1 MDPGAIVTLIARLGM
16 RTPGGA
22 LRGVIRRRWVR
33 IRGRGRSYGRP
44 VQRRGESG
52 QAALEGIGIAV
63 VVAVAL
69 LAISTW
75 LTREVRPPARPPDA
89 IAAVA
94 TPLVRDP
101 GLLEWR
107 YPLPQEVADLRGRD
121 DEPIGQAMRAL
132 ARRSRAGVDLGLEMN
147 AAFDRAFKQRLRERG
162 REFLDDPLAGL
173 TTLPDPDLLTPDGA
187 TRRALRD
194 AVALWT
200 YAQQLR
206 SMPLR
211 AAALR
216 ASEDAG
222 RASADLAVE
231 VGEALLRRGA
241 RRVARG
247 PRPRPPAPER
257 APAPASERTP

>member
-1 MDPGAIVTLIARLGM
+1 MAIVTLIAPVGM

-22 LRGVIRRRWVR
+22 LRRAICRRWVR
-33 IRGRGRSYGRP
+33 IRGGAPAYGRP
-44 VQRRGESG
+44 VHRRGESG

-69 LAISTW
+69 LATSTW
-75 LTREVRPPARPPDA
+75 LAREVRPPDRPPDA

-121 DEPIGQAMRAL
+121 DEPIGRAL
-132 ARRSRAGVDLGLEMN
+132 RAAARRSRAGVDLGLEMN

-173 TTLPDPDLLTPDGA
+173 VTFPDPDLLTPEGA
-187 TRRALRD
+187 TLRALRD
-194 AVALWT
+194 AAALWA
-200 YAQQLR
+200 YAQELR

-211 AAALR
+211 EAALR

-222 RASADLAVE
+222 RNSADLAVE

-241 RRVARG
+241 RRVGRG
-247 PRPRPPAPER
+247 RRGPRPPAPER
-257 APAPASERTP
+257 APVPAPAPERTP

>member
-1 MDPGAIVTLIARLGM
+1 
-16 RTPGGA
+16 
-22 LRGVIRRRWVR
+22 
-33 IRGRGRSYGRP
+33 

-63 VVAVAL
+63 VVAAAL

-75 LTREVRPPARPPDA
+75 LAREVRPPDRPPDA

-121 DEPIGQAMRAL
+121 DEPIGQALRAA

-162 REFLDDPLAGL
+162 REFLDDPLEELAAM
-173 TTLPDPDLLTPDGA
+173 PNPALLTPDGA
-187 TRRALRD
+187 ILQALQD
-194 AVALWT
+194 AAALWA
-200 YAQQLR
+200 YARELR

-211 AAALR
+211 DAALR

-222 RASADLAVE
+222 RESADLAVE
-231 VGEALLRRGA
+231 VGEALLRRGI
-241 RRVARG
+241 RRVGRARP
-247 PRPRPPAPER
+247 PRGPAPEH
-257 APAPASERTP
+257 APAPAPVRRP